1 MPWFTNK
8 ETGGK
13 FNTDWFS
20 DEYKQRYAQIH
31 FNQSEASKLNEQEKE
46 DDFTKQV
53 NSIIGRSELS
63 PNLSEEERAKLAQ
76 DRLNDCYFKN
86 KINPNYNDPK
96 YPYRDYHQNCALCT
110 TAVALQAKGY
120 DVEAQGRDFQW
131 RGAPNIFS
139 VDYSNPDNY
148 MLSNAALHL
157 TGLPRVRTA
166 PSGAKYISYTKN
178 IDNNNT
184 INMYQYDPPITP
196 RGAKAVSKAV
206 IDKVRKWGPGAV
218 GDLSIMWK
226 SRNSAHSVAMIN
238 LGGKAFIYDSQDNSM
253 YSEDQFERYF
263 SNTTANTTSLVRLDN
278 AEFNRNSQNFMTD
291 LNKMAKRRNSK

>member
-31 FNQSEASKLNEQEKE
+31 FNQLEADKLNNQEQE

-157 TGLPRVRTA
+157 NGLPKIHGSYSHA
-166 PSGAKYISYTKN
+166 GMWFESPSTGEV
-178 IDNNNT
+178 IDN
-184 INMYQYDPPITP
+184 PPITP

-218 GDLSIMWK
+218 GDLSVLWK